1 MAVYPTNP
9 SEWQVWIEK
18 HLDIDVEK
26 AVMLLESD
34 SFPTEDLEALWQR
47 EFTAEKGYVSDF
59 IPALLRNKMGLIR
72 WVYCGYD
79 EPDWR
84 GSD

>member
-1 MAVYPTNP
+1 MAEYPTDP

-18 HLDIDVEK
+18 HLGIDVEK
-26 AVMLLESD
+26 AVMLLELD
-34 SFPTEDLEALWQR
+34 SFPTEDLELLWQE
-47 EFTAEKGYVSDF
+47 EFTAEKGYVPDF
-59 IPALLRNKMGLIR
+59 IPALLRNKIGLIQ
-72 WVYCGYD
+72 WVYCGDD